1 MTRKTRLANKTQWAL
16 QDITVACKETRVH
29 YKAAMKR
36 AENDV
41 DPAMMLLLAK
51 ILERVT
57 KIERKAILAL
67 QGEYEEE

>member
-1 MTRKTRLANKTQWAL
+1 MAKQTRLANKTQWAL
-16 QDITVACKETRVH
+16 QDITGASKEIRGY
-29 YKAAMKR
+29 YKTAMKR
-36 AENDV
+36 AEDGV